1 MTYKDVLSN
10 EALLTPLG
18 FTIRTSESYWQ
29 RLIIKHP
36 DIENLEELV
45 KQTLASPDQVRC
57 SSRDPGVLLFYLAR
71 NEKRWVVAVARRLN
85 GNGFLITAYQTDA
98 IKEGEIIWHR

>member
-1 MTYKDVLSN
+1 MMFESLKF
-10 EALLTPLG
+10 ELLTPLG
-18 FTIRTSESYWQ
+18 FTVRTSESYWQ

-36 DIENLEELV
+36 DIANLEELV
-45 KQTLASPDQVRC
+45 KQTLVSPDQVRR
-57 SSRDPGVLLFYLAR
+57 SSRDSGVLSFYLAR